1 MTSRFD
7 GHMLESMKIF
17 HGNIVTCDRDTH
29 VFEYLAENNGR
40 IIFVGNELS
49 AEFTRAG
56 NRIELG
62 ERALM
67 PSFGDG
73 HLHFSNWALFAS
85 VFFDVRE
92 ARNFEEMGGM
102 IRNFSAKDQKAK
114 ALAGFGVSSH
124 SVAEKRLITREELD
138 RFVDDRPVYL
148 VGYDGHSAIINSRM
162 LEMFPETIRQ
172 INGFHAETGHVLHQ
186 AFYAASD
193 YMTDTVAPLK
203 LVKGI
208 INAFDLLAEK
218 GIGMIHPVEGIGFP
232 KDLDVTMVSL
242 IAKARARRNRFNT
255 RLFFQTMDVD
265 KALRRKLPR
274 IGGCFATA
282 LDGCFGRCD
291 AALRKPY
298 THDPANKGLL
308 FYKDEEVIEFAK
320 QANRA
325 GLQIEFHAIGD
336 AAIDQAMKALEA
348 ALQDHPR
355 EDHRHVLI
363 HACLISPENLDKC
376 ASLGIG
382 ITLQPA
388 ILISPLE
395 PPEYLVEILGERVK
409 ASSPLRRMV
418 DLGIHVSGG
427 SDAPVTPPDPITGI
441 YGACNHPYD
450 PVQSLTIPEALRMF
464 TYEVAWTSFDEE
476 ERGTLEQGKIADMV
490 VLNKNPLE
498 MKPENLCEL
507 AVEQLYLSGRP
518 YKPGMGL
525 LETVWSSLTA
535 GKVKI

>member
-1 MTSRFD
+1 
-7 GHMLESMKIF
+7 MKIF
-17 HGNIVTCDRDTH
+17 HGDIVTCDRDNH
-29 VFEYLAENNGR
+29 VFGYLVEKNDR
-40 IIFVGNELS
+40 ILYVGDELPE
-49 AEFTRAG
+49 EFARAG
-56 NRIELG
+56 ERIELG
-62 ERALM
+62 ERALL

-73 HLHFSNWALFAS
+73 HLHFSNWALFAA

-92 ARNFEEMGGM
+92 ARNFEEMGRM
-102 IRNFSAKDQKAK
+102 VRDFSAKDKKAK
-114 ALAGFGVSSH
+114 VLAGFGVSSH

-162 LEMFPETIRQ
+162 LEMFPESIRQ
-172 INGFHAETGHVLHQ
+172 IHGFHTETGHVLHQ

-193 YMTDTVAPLK
+193 YMADTIPPLK

-208 INAFDLLAEK
+208 IKVFDLLADK

-242 IAKARARRNRFNT
+242 IAKARAKRNRFNT

-320 QANRA
+320 RANRA
-325 GLQIEFHAIGD
+325 GLQIEFHTIGD
-336 AAIDQAMKALEA
+336 AAIDQAIKALEA

-355 EDHRHVLI
+355 EDHRHTLI
-363 HACLISPENLDKC
+363 HACLISPENLNKC

-395 PPEYLVEILGERVK
+395 PPEYLEEILGDRVK
-409 ASSPLRRMV
+409 PSSPIRTMI

-427 SDAPVTPPDPITGI
+427 SDAPCTPPDPITGI

-450 PVQSLTIPEALRMF
+450 PAQSLTIPEALRMF
-464 TYEVAWTSFDEE
+464 TSEVAWMSFDEQ

-490 VLNKNPLE
+490 VLNKNPLALDR
-498 MKPENLCEL
+498 KNLHEL

-525 LETVWSSLTA
+525 IDTLWSSLTA